1 MSYVKGFFVTLLVLG
16 NMALLFSNNTAEYN
30 RAMQYLKERGEVC
43 FNFYI
48 DSPSELQDLANVI
61 SIDKITSNQ
70 VFAYANAAEFSE
82 FLKYEY
88 YYEVKTPPGLLTE
101 VEGSD
106 YSDYLEKGL
115 PTEWDKYPTHSAY
128 INIME
133 KFQTDYP
140 DLCEVEQ
147 FGTSVN
153 GKKLMVAKISD
164 NVSEEEKEP
173 KFFYQSTI
181 HGDETAPWIM
191 MLNLIEHLCK
201 DYNSDARVK
210 KLVDNIE
217 IWINPLAN
225 PDGTYGTGDQISS
238 PRRYNANNKDL
249 NRDFPFVN
257 LERDGGNY
265 TPWNRGQPETNA
277 TVDLGDEN
285 TFTMSADFHGGTEL
299 VCYIWGMSGTNHAD
313 KTWWQYVGSEWAD
326 LAQDNS
332 PSGYFTA
339 QGGCLNCYQWYQV
352 QGERMNHAGHKQHC
366 RDLTVEVS
374 TSKFLSESRLIDY
387 WGYQKESIMTY
398 LEQVLYGI
406 HGTVTDLN
414 TGDPLEDVEV
424 FVENHDV
431 NNSQV
436 FTDKFGGFYR
446 PIQSGTHDLTFSLQ
460 GYEDKTVENVS
471 VTNKQTTTLDVQ
483 LWDGST
489 GADISTVQTKPAV
502 SMVPFGKGIKIQCE
516 NSGKITQVG
525 IYNLDGSLVQLVPVQ
540 KNIVWDGKNSN
551 GYTISNGCYIVK
563 LIADKQVLTKSFV
576 LSH

>member
-1 MSYVKGFFVTLLVLG
+1 MKYVRGFLIGLFVLG
-16 NMALLFSNNTAEYN
+16 NISLLFSNNIAEYN
-30 RAMQYLKERGEVC
+30 KAMQYLDERGEVC

-48 DSPSELQDLANVI
+48 DSPSELQELANII
-61 SIDKITSNQ
+61 SIDKITNNE
-70 VFAYANAAEFSE
+70 VFAYANEAEFNE

-115 PTEWDKYPTHSAY
+115 PTEWDRYPTHSAY
-128 INIME
+128 IGIME

-164 NVSEEEKEP
+164 NVAQEEKEP
-173 KFFYQSTI
+173 KFFYQATI
-181 HGDETAPWIM
+181 HGDETASFIF

-201 DYNSDARVK
+201 DYNTDERVK

-225 PDGTYGTGDQISS
+225 PDGSYGTGDQITN
-238 PRRYNANNKDL
+238 PRRYNANNQDL
-249 NRDFPFVN
+249 NRDFPYVN
-257 LERDGGNY
+257 LKRDDGNR
-265 TPWNRGQPETNA
+265 TPRDRAQPETNA
-277 TVDLGDEN
+277 TIDLGDEN
-285 TFTMSADFHGGTEL
+285 TFTMSADLHAGVEL
-299 VCYIWGMSGTNHAD
+299 VCYVWGMAGTNHAD
-313 KTWWQYVGSEWAD
+313 KTWWQYVGNEWAD

-332 PSGYFTA
+332 PAGYFTD

-374 TSKFLSESRLIDY
+374 SQKFLSESNLTTY
-387 WGYQKESIMTY
+387 WGYQKESIITY
-398 LEQVLYGI
+398 LEQVLYGV
-406 HGTVTDLN
+406 HGTVTDST
-414 TGDPLEDVEV
+414 TGDPLGDVKV
-424 FVENHDV
+424 LVENHDRD
-431 NNSQV
+431 NSQIY
-436 FTDKFGGFYR
+436 TDAFGGFYR
-446 PIQSGTHDLTFSLQ
+446 PIQEGSHGLTFSLQ
-460 GYEDKTVENVS
+460 GYESKTVENVS
-471 VTNKQTTTLDVQ
+471 VTNKQTTILDVK
-483 LWDGST
+483 LWDGT
-489 GADISTVQTKPAV
+489 TVVDNSEVQVKPAV
-502 SMVPFGKGIKIQCE
+502 SIMPFGKGIKIHCK
-516 NSGKITQVG
+516 NVGKITQAG

-540 KNIVWDGKNSN
+540 KNVIWDGKNSK

-563 LIADKQVLTKSFV
+563 LVTDKKVLTKSFV
-576 LSH
+576 LSR